1 MADSN
6 DQACVDCAPSRD
18 LFSQIQDN
26 TATKIYDPIDPTT
39 FVPPTPGS
47 PPSVAI
53 EYCDRCRWLHRA
65 TWVST
70 ELFLTFPAPALKGVT
85 IIPLNSEETSGRFR
99 VWLTLDQEPT
109 PILVWDRKVE
119 GKFPELKELKQ
130 RIRDHIQPGKSLG
143 HSDKK

>member
-1 MADSN
+1 M
-6 DQACVDCAPSRD
+6 
-18 LFSQIQDN
+18 
-26 TATKIYDPIDPTT
+26 
-39 FVPPTPGS
+39 
-47 PPSVAI
+47 
-53 EYCDRCRWLHRA
+53 
-65 TWVST
+65 ST

-99 VWLTLDQEPT
+99 VWLTLDQKPT

-119 GKFPELKELKQ
+119 GKFPELKELVSPPACRSTHAHFRYIPRTQKQ